1 MDRSTL
7 PPESRA
13 QPSRDRLREGS
24 PFQVRR
30 LAHAKS
36 CKWVSLGVQ
45 RWVAAL
51 QAPLRPRIFTVQ
63 PPMIVEY
70 PELKAFSGPM
80 MVVGHGRT
88 RRSSQREAL
97 IKVIFAPARWWRS
110 TQTEP
115 AEPTSVAV
123 EIGIGHLPHFPVG
136 RVFEPNKEPVDEVH
150 GHFLGKDRAVIKVR
164 GSTAERAAAKFGT
177 SEPRWFEQSGN
188 FAPPYP
194 TNLIKDAPLFK
205 LDLDINGHKIFVSP
219 IELVRAFYGFD
230 SDLLRLVVEGG
241 VHNFATT
248 PELLID
254 PDASYRDADQ
264 PSTVYIKAYREL
276 SPSEVRFAVRV
287 VAENRLKI
295 AFRQVFAGLQ
305 QDAWMHNPTYVNTI
319 YPFERDSNW
328 TCSWRWISIRD
339 GKMTRNRCL
348 VTRIHAIDYDLGVE
362 KVVVSYP
369 IFEDAADDGASPRKY
384 VFDAPRS
391 HTDRI
396 TTISGAPSSR
406 FVPPIERWEGTA
418 DSGDPWT
425 TITVGVPEE
434 SHRRISAAPRELD
447 ELIEYGSTG
456 SFGRTRKATA
466 KMRTTTDVPPED
478 IARTPHPH
486 ILLTA
491 AALEKAAKA
500 MGWSF
505 EWIKPESG
513 PGSDV
518 SDRLH
523 RYPDFYR
530 AATPPIAL
538 PWSRLRSGLQ
548 RRALVCRLKI
558 ENRVVVVV
566 DAEHEIVA
574 EGLRA
579 QQDGNSR
586 IGILALRPGD
596 NYYKREIEST
606 LGAQSFHRGV
616 WRKSMVNAQ
625 MAHLDTQVHEETW
638 FADPTRYAAKL
649 KDRLIR
655 AVTGAPRA

>member
-1 MDRSTL
+1 
-7 PPESRA
+7 
-13 QPSRDRLREGS
+13 
-24 PFQVRR
+24 
-30 LAHAKS
+30 
-36 CKWVSLGVQ
+36 
-45 RWVAAL
+45 
-51 QAPLRPRIFTVQ
+51 
-63 PPMIVEY
+63 MIVEY

-97 IKVIFAPARWWRS
+97 IDVIFAPAQWWRR

-115 AEPTSVAV
+115 VEQTSVAV

-136 RVFEPNKEPVDEVH
+136 RVFDPNKEPFDEIH
-150 GHFLGKDRAVIKVR
+150 GHFLSKDRVTVQVR
-164 GSTAERAAAKFGT
+164 GTSGGRAKFKFDT
-177 SEPRWFEQSGN
+177 SEARWFESQDYFS
-188 FAPPYP
+188 PPYP
-194 TNLIKDAPLFK
+194 TKLMVDAPLFK
-205 LDLDINGHKIFVSP
+205 LDLDKSNHKIFVSP

-241 VHNFATT
+241 VHNSATT

-254 PDASYRDADQ
+254 PDACYRDADN

-276 SPSEVRFAVRV
+276 SPLEVRFAVRV
-287 VAENRLKI
+287 VASDRLKI

-305 QDAWMHNPTYVNTI
+305 QNRWMQNPSFINTI
-319 YPFERDSNW
+319 YPFEKESTW
-328 TCSWRWISIRD
+328 TCSLRWVTIRD
-339 GKMTRNRCL
+339 GHVSRNRCL
-348 VTRIHAIDYDLGVE
+348 VTRIHAIDYDLGVDR
-362 KVVVSYP
+362 VVVSYP
-369 IFEDAADDGASPRKY
+369 VFEDMFDEGISPKKY

-396 TTISGAPSSR
+396 TATSGGPSSR
-406 FVPPIERWEGTA
+406 FIPPIERWEGTS

-425 TITVGVPEE
+425 TVMVGVPEE
-434 SHRRISAAPRELD
+434 SHRRVSMLPREID
-447 ELIEYGSTG
+447 ELVEYGSTG

-466 KMRTTTDVPPED
+466 KMRTTTDIPPED
-478 IARTPHPH
+478 LARTPHPH

-491 AALEKAAKA
+491 AALENAATA

-505 EWIKPESG
+505 EWVKPSSG
-513 PGSDV
+513 PGSDE
-518 SDRLH
+518 SDKLH

-530 AATPPIAL
+530 ARSKSEAL
-538 PWSRLRSGLQ
+538 SWSRLRSGLQ

-558 ENRVVVVV
+558 DNRVVLVI

-574 EGLRA
+574 TARRH

-586 IGILALRPGD
+586 IGILALRAGSD
-596 NYYKREIEST
+596 FYKREIEAT

-616 WRKSMVNAQ
+616 WRKSMFNAH
-625 MAHLDTQVHEETW
+625 MSHLDTQVHEETW